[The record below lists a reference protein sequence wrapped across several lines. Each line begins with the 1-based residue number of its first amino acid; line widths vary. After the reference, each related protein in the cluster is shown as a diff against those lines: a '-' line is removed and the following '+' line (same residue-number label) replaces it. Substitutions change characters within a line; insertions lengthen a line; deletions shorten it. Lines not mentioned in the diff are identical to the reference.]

1 MRAIAADE
9 VLGARSWARPSAP
22 HMLSCFSHV
31 QHFATPWTVA
41 HQIPLSMGFSR
52 QEYWSGL
59 SCPPAEDLRDPG
71 IELTSLLS
79 PALAG
84 GFFTTNAVWEAQ
96 QEAWLVSNAQ
106 TWAVC
111 HY

>member
-41 HQIPLSMGFSR
+41 HQIPLSMGFSK

-59 SCPPAEDLRDPG
+59 PFTSSRDLPAQGSWRL
-71 IELTSLLS
+71 
-79 PALAG
+79 
-84 GFFTTNAVWEAQ
+84 
-96 QEAWLVSNAQ
+96 
-106 TWAVC
+106 
-111 HY
+111 

>member
-41 HQIPLSMGFSR
+41 HQIPLSMGFSK
-52 QEYWSGL
+52 QEWSGL
-59 SCPPAEDLRDPG
+59 PCPSSEDLPDQG
-71 IELTSLLS
+71 IELTSLMS

-84 GFFTTNAVWEAQ
+84 GFFAIGTTWEAQ
-96 QEAWLVSNAQ
+96 G
-106 TWAVC
+106 
-111 HY
+111 